1 MPNRFS
7 AAVEEI
13 EAAKKRFSE
22 AEKNGREALKHV
34 LEPVG
39 EHGVTIANIGD
50 NRGEMRVATAEVNYA
65 DIRPIALIRY
75 YNGNLE
81 LFLTDFDSD
90 GNVVADGN
98 WVDYEEVIAD
108 TWYLLDVV
116 EDNLGWAD
124 GYDEE

>member
-1 MPNRFS
+1 MEKLETAYNS
-7 AAVEEI
+7 IEE
-13 EAAKKRFSE
+13 AKKLFNA
-22 AEKNGREALKHV
+22 AEEYAKGTLIGV

-50 NRGEMRVATAEVNYA
+50 NRGEMRVPTAEVTYA

-81 LFLTDFDSD
+81 LFLTDFDD
-90 GNVVADGN
+90 EGNVVADGN

-108 TWYLLDVV
+108 TWYLLDLV
-116 EDNLGWAD
+116 ECNLEWAD
-124 GYDEE
+124 GYDED